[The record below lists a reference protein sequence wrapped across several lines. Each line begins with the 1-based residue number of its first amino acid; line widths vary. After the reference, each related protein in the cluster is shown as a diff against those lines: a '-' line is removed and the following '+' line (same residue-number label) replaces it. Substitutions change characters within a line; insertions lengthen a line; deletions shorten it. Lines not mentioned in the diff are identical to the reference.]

1 MDYKQKSELGWKIA
15 NWLHSHEEFERDL
28 ADNIFFGLKVGKA
41 ITEDDLREMLGK
53 YEDVPFTALNLLEYL
68 NRKNRQELLIEK
80 YSL

>member
-1 MDYKQKSELGWKIA
+1 MNYKQKSELGWKIA

-28 ADNIFFGLKVGKA
+28 ADNIFFGLKVGKP

-53 YEDVPFTALNLLEYL
+53 YDNVPFTAFNLLEYL

>member
-15 NWLHSHEEFERDL
+15 KWLHNHEEFELDL
-28 ADNIFFGLKVGKA
+28 ADNIFFGLKVGQT

-53 YEDVPFTALNLLEYL
+53 YEDVPFTASNLLEYL
-68 NRKNRQELLIEK
+68 NRKNRQALLIKK